1 MVAQLVKRR
10 QSLRRRG
17 ARSRGRI
24 VTKQRAHRQLDRLEG
39 FGADDLSALGPRFN
53 EVSPE
58 ARALIEE
65 YASVR
70 EPLLRD
76 D

>member
-1 MVAQLVKRR
+1 VF
-10 QSLRRRG
+10 G
-17 ARSRGRI
+17 AVSY
-24 VTKQRAHRQLDRLEG
+24 TQDELSEDSPAG
-39 FGADDLSALGPRFN
+39 FGVRFS